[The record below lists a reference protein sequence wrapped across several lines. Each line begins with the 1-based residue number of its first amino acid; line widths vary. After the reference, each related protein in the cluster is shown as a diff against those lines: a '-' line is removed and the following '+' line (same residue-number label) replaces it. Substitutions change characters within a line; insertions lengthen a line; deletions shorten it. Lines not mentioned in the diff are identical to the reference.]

1 MARWNALTEENKKD
15 IFEMMDSGM
24 TSREIADLIG
34 VKQGTIY
41 NYRKAWKKQRAKTK
55 PEVIEEP
62 ETKKEEVST
71 GLADS
76 DYAKAYLAND
86 SRWAN
91 GSLDISRTVKIRSR
105 KTEILYEMDGS
116 DDEKIVKITLNDG
129 QEIRINLKMFE
140 KFIDEGVDV
149 FLEFKRTA

>member
-15 IFEMMDSGM
+15 IFEMIDSGM

-41 NYRKAWKKQRAKTK
+41 KYRKAWKKQRAKTN

-71 GLADS
+71 SLADS

-129 QEIRINLKMFE
+129 QEIRIELKMFE